1 MTPLEL
7 VEKELI
13 PALDAVGEQYERQQ
27 IFLPQLMNAAT
38 ASGAAFDEVKR
49 AIEKQGA
56 SGEGKGPI
64 VLATVEGD
72 IHDIGKN
79 IVKTVLENYGFH
91 VVDLGRDVPAQRVVD
106 AVREYGAKIVGLSA
120 LMTTT
125 VPNMEKT
132 IARLHDEGI
141 HIPVIVGGAVLT
153 PDYARQIGADY
164 YAKDAKQ
171 SADIAKSILG

>member
-1 MTPLEL
+1 
-7 VEKELI
+7 
-13 PALDAVGEQYERQQ
+13 
-27 IFLPQLMNAAT
+27 MNAAA
-38 ASGAAFDEVKR
+38 ASGAAYDEVR
-49 AIEKQGA
+49 RVIEQSGA
-56 SGEGKGPI
+56 AGEGKGPI

-91 VVDLGRDVPAQRVVD
+91 VIDLGRDVPADRVVE
-106 AVREYGAKIVGLSA
+106 AVKQYGAKVVGLSA

-125 VPNMEKT
+125 VPSMEKT
-132 IARLHDEGI
+132 IARLHENGLFV
-141 HIPVIVGGAVLT
+141 PVIVGGAVLT
-153 PDYARQIGADY
+153 PDYAKKIGADY